1 MADISIT
8 QAHKMSL
15 KKARAA
21 AQKVADQMAE
31 EYDISSEWE
40 GNVLSFRR
48 SGVNGTLTVA
58 AHQAQLDLSL
68 GFMLKAFAASIE
80 EKVAQNMRK
89 VFSGKA

>member
-8 QAHKMSL
+8 QAHKLSL

-21 AQKVADQMAE
+21 AQKVADKMAE

-40 GNVLSFRR
+40 GDVLSFRR
-48 SGVNGTLTVA
+48 SGLNGTLAVSA
-58 AHQAQLDLSL
+58 GAAQLDLTL
-68 GFMLKAFAASIE
+68 GFMLKAFASSIE
-80 EKVAQNMRK
+80 EKVALNMQK